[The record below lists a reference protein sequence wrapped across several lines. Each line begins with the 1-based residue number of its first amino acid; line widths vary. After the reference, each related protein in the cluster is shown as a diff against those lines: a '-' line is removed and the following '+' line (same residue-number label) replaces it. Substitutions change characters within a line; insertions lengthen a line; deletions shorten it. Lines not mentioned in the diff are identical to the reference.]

1 MKKRLIAMLLCL
13 FSLFTF
19 CGCSFRT
26 DKCKLTGTYELSG
39 VQKNDVYYKKGDLY
53 YGMIVGGEI
62 ISLKIHSNWTFEGK
76 ISYTSDV
83 SFEVKGK
90 IKKERITNSFTA
102 TSFEPAE
109 LLSLMGYQSN
119 EIVVD
124 IIGKGEFKFSS
135 TKYNTI
141 STFYLSKVDKK

>member
-1 MKKRLIAMLLCL
+1 MKKRLIAMLLCFL
-13 FSLFTF
+13 SLFTF
-19 CGCSFRT
+19 CGCSFRA

-83 SFEVKGK
+83 SFEVKRRGQSYLFIQRKLYPLCAGK
-90 IKKERITNSFTA
+90 RLAIFD
-102 TSFEPAE
+102 PQP
-109 LLSLMGYQSN
+109 YPH
-119 EIVVD
+119 
-124 IIGKGEFKFSS
+124 GKGTGVFPQKRRFSDP
-135 TKYNTI
+135 
-141 STFYLSKVDKK
+141 LLA